1 MDELLNYASTLSKL
15 TVTRQ
20 ACISLNFER
29 CSGRRPCSR
38 SVMNGSLCTR
48 KSHFTHNPIHP
59 AVKENREWMVRT
71 VDCMLEMC

>member
-20 ACISLNFER
+20 ACISLKAVLADVR
-29 CSGRRPCSR
+29 VRDLH
-38 SVMNGSLCTR
+38 VMNGSLCTR